1 MSTPEAM
8 LTASPPASAADID
21 AAQEAAQEAAA
32 AVHVGLWVSAT
43 RCLLTYVV
51 APLVGA
57 LGVFLGPLGLLLQVA
72 GAITATAGA
81 RRLWVLQ
88 SRLRFP
94 YAGLAVA
101 VDMLVLVALFE
112 VCRQVVDGVA
122 R

>member
-1 MSTPEAM
+1 MCMTEAS
-8 LTASPPASAADID
+8 LAASPPALSDPHPLDDPAR
-21 AAQEAAQEAAA
+21 EATA

-81 RRLWVLQ
+81 RRLWALG
-88 SRLRFP
+88 STLRIP

-101 VDMLVLVALFE
+101 VDLLAVVALVE
-112 VCRQVVDGVA
+112 VVRQVVGGLL